1 MKNNVTDYRENQTEE
16 ILVKPESPYD
26 YPLILSKLPKHYDDV
41 LKLISHPDV
50 RKVWRDSLK
59 VTIGRIEY
67 CQRYIDYCDYELC
80 MEERGKMTDL
90 DVENVKQ
97 RQRERITELVKS
109 QTQLEKT
116 HNHIFEI
123 LKKQVIDIEHDFY
136 KKEGVKFVESPDNT
150 EKEEN

>member
-1 MKNNVTDYRENQTEE
+1 
-16 ILVKPESPYD
+16 
-26 YPLILSKLPKHYDDV
+26 
-41 LKLISHPDV
+41 
-50 RKVWRDSLK
+50 
-59 VTIGRIEY
+59 
-67 CQRYIDYCDYELC
+67 